1 MVILNVYMVNVSLIV
16 MNQYA
21 KPNTMA
27 MLNASMVPVSL
38 IVMSTSA
45 STNIMDMLNVLT
57 ENAFLT
63 AI

>member
-1 MVILNVYMVNVSLIV
+1 MDILNVYMVNVSPTV